1 MKLSLSAAAV
11 GVALLL
17 PVSLAAQV
25 PPNPAFQPVTLS
37 PVVHSEATLT
47 IVDMLGVEHV
57 YAPADLEALPTYAL
71 VTTTPWREDPAVFEG
86 VLLVDLLIRHG
97 LDQTDGVFV
106 LAEND
111 YVSEIGRAA
120 WETGAI
126 MIATR
131 VDGRPHSRRARG
143 PIQFVV
149 PMQAYET
156 EQAITTQHLVWMA
169 ARIGPAD

>member
-1 MKLSLSAAAV
+1 MKKSFLAMALGATFVFPISAV
-11 GVALLL
+11 
-17 PVSLAAQV
+17 AQV
-25 PPNPAFQPVTLS
+25 SPNPAFQPVDLPSIT
-37 PVVHSEATLT
+37 HSDATLT
-47 IVDMLGVEHV
+47 IVDSAGVEHV
-57 YAPADLEALPTYAL
+57 YELADLEGLPTYAL
-71 VTTTPWREDPAVFEG
+71 MTTTPWRDEPAVFEG
-86 VLLVDLLIRHG
+86 VLLVDLLARHG
-97 LDQTDGVFV
+97 LDQIDGVFV

-149 PMQAYET
+149 PMQAFES
-156 EQAITTQHLVWMA
+156 EAAITTQHLVWMA
-169 ARIGPAD
+169 ARIRPAD